1 MVFTKSYWS
10 LRVCHTVFCPSF
22 QKFAPFAR
30 DLLSTATYSTLRRH
44 WSCMSPMYYDVLYW
58 QGLRVCV
65 AISLLHILKTADA
78 RLCYFVTREMDY

>member
-1 MVFTKSYWS
+1 
-10 LRVCHTVFCPSF
+10 
-22 QKFAPFAR
+22 
-30 DLLSTATYSTLRRH
+30 
-44 WSCMSPMYYDVLYW
+44 MSPMYYDVLYW